1 MKSRHPRA
9 LLLLAKYPEPG
20 SVKTRLVNGTED
32 NGFNGLKH
40 IRDRTGT
47 PVGDEKAQRL
57 AADLYRA
64 FLTDRFRAH
73 QVDAYHL
80 YLGTSQPEHDTLF
93 RAITGD
99 NVLYQAVQGD
109 NLGDMM
115 NRIFKVLLDRYQR
128 VIISGSDFPY
138 VSESIVEQVFYQLDS
153 DDIVLVP
160 AFDGAYNMIGMS
172 RHHNIFRISKWS
184 SGSELQ
190 ETIHLL
196 RSKQITHS
204 VFEKTP
210 LLDVDTIGDLRST
223 MTTLRQE
230 QAPVSF
236 AVLESMRSK
245 LQLME

>member
-1 MKSRHPRA
+1 MMSRHPRA

-20 SVKTRLVNGTED
+20 SVKTRLVNGTKD

-40 IRDRTGT
+40 ICDRTGT
-47 PVGDEKAQRL
+47 PIGDEKAHYL

-73 QVDAYHL
+73 QGDSYHL
-80 YLGTSQPEHDTLF
+80 CLGTSQPENTTLF

-99 NVLYQAVQGD
+99 KVLYQTVQGA
-109 NLGDMM
+109 NLGEMM
-115 NRIFKVLLDRYQR
+115 FRIFEALLERYQR

-138 VSESIVEQVFYQLDS
+138 VSESIVEQVLHQLDS

-160 AFDGAYNMIGMS
+160 AFDGAYNIIGMS
-172 RHHNIFRISKWS
+172 RLHNIFTISKWS

-196 RSKQITHS
+196 RSRQITHS
-204 VFEKTP
+204 VFEETP
-210 LLDVDTIGDLRST
+210 LLDVDTIEDLRST
-223 MTTLRQE
+223 MATLRKE
-230 QAPVSF
+230 QAPVTF
-236 AVLESMRSK
+236 AVLESMRSQ
-245 LQLME
+245 LQLTE

>member
-1 MKSRHPRA
+1 MLSRRPRA

-20 SVKTRLVNGTED
+20 SVKTRLVNGTKD

-40 IRDRTGT
+40 ICDRTGT
-47 PVGDEKAQRL
+47 PIGDEKAHYL

-73 QVDAYHL
+73 QGDSYHL
-80 YLGTSQPEHDTLF
+80 YLGTSQPEYTTLF

-99 NVLYQAVQGD
+99 KVLYQTVQGA
-109 NLGDMM
+109 NLGEMM
-115 NRIFKVLLDRYQR
+115 FRIFEALLERYQR

-138 VSESIVEQVFYQLDS
+138 VSESIVEQVLHQLDS

-160 AFDGAYNMIGMS
+160 AFDGAYNIIGMS
-172 RHHNIFRISKWS
+172 RLHNVFTILKWS

-196 RSKQITHS
+196 RSKQITYS
-204 VFEKTP
+204 VFEETP
-210 LLDVDTIGDLRST
+210 LLDVDTIEDLQST
-223 MTTLRQE
+223 MATLRKE
-230 QAPVSF
+230 QAPVTF
-236 AVLESMRSK
+236 AVLESMRSQLK
-245 LQLME
+245 LTE